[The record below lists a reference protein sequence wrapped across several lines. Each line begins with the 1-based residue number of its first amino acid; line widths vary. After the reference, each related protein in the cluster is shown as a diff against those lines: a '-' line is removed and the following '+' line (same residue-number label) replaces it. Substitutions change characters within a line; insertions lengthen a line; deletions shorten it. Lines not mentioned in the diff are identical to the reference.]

1 MIGRFTVSRKTS
13 KKFTVAVFFVLV
25 SVSSSNAAIASPS
38 GGGSGGGDARA
49 MPCIQK
55 LKSCQPYLHSV
66 IPPLP
71 ASCCLSMKEMV
82 ANDAPCLCSV
92 FNNVDMLK
100 SLNLTKDNALDI
112 PKACDANPDISLCK
126 ASPADGTTT
135 NSTSS
140 TQTSSAPAINFAG
153 LSFASTI
160 VALATTFF

>member
-1 MIGRFTVSRKTS
+1 MIGRFAVSRKTS
-13 KKFTVAVFFVLV
+13 KKFTVAVYFVLV
-25 SVSSSNAAIASPS
+25 SVSSSNAAVAPPS

-49 MPCIQK
+49 LPCIQK

-100 SLNLTKDNALDI
+100 SLNLTRDNALDI
-112 PKACDANPDISLCK
+112 PKACDAEPDISLCK
-126 ASPADGTTT
+126 ASPADGPTT

-140 TQTSSAPAINFAG
+140 TPTSSAPAINFAG